1 MGLTKVH
8 CFGFMG
14 VFAVLSGI
22 VSLTAY
28 DSLYGYIMKM
38 QMVVEEGSYSYS
50 MWQATPI
57 PMYNK
62 IYYFNC
68 TNHID
73 VMNNGAKPL
82 LKQVGPYTFRE
93 EHEKTNITFQP
104 EDYTVQYRQ
113 KKFWYFDAEKSKGS
127 LDDEIYT
134 LNMIAVAASD
144 ATRYPGHFSD
154 VDYPFMRAM
163 MDQALKL
170 CNETMFMKVRVGNL
184 TFDGV
189 DSEMLHLG
197 DSAMPDLEEAISA
210 NIPFDRFGWFYD
222 RNGSESYDGLFEM
235 FTGEDDIYK
244 VGQISRWNEEGSLG
258 NLYPRPCD
266 RLEGSAGEF
275 FPQDQDKTS
284 ISYFTPDLCRPIHFN
299 FKEETEVMGVGGY
312 KYMLDEGFVA
322 NSTFNETNAC
332 YNPELDLMVDIPV
345 DCMSKEN
352 CTSDTAPARRHP
364 FQNEVNMY
372 LPNGLLNVSAC
383 KYDSPAYVSFP
394 HFYLADP
401 ALLDQ
406 FHPDSDLNPN
416 EEQHSAYLSL
426 MPKQGIPLEV
436 AIRMQIN
443 ILYRP
448 FTGFEID
455 MFANSTPTFFPA
467 VWFETTTELPED
479 LASQLRLLEWVPVLG
494 KIMGGIFTGLGGV
507 TLLAIAVSRWC
518 FK

>member
-1 MGLTKVH
+1 
-8 CFGFMG
+8 
-14 VFAVLSGI
+14 
-22 VSLTAY
+22 
-28 DSLYGYIMKM
+28 
-38 QMVVEEGSYSYS
+38 

-68 TNHID
+68 TNSQD

-93 EHEKTNITFQP
+93 EHEK
-104 EDYTVQYRQ
+104 
-113 KKFWYFDAEKSKGS
+113 
-127 LDDEIYT
+127 
-134 LNMIAVAASD
+134 MII
-144 ATRYPGHFSD
+144 
-154 VDYPFMRAM
+154 
-163 MDQALKL
+163 
-170 CNETMFMKVRVGNL
+170 KVRVGNL

-197 DSAMPDLEEAISA
+197 DVGDDLGDAISA

-299 FKEETEVMGVGGY
+299 FKEETEVMGVAGY

-322 NSTFNETNAC
+322 NSTYNVTNGC

-345 DCMSKEN
+345 DCMN
-352 CTSDTAPARRHP
+352 ATDCTSDPPVFHP
-364 FQNEVNMY
+364 WQNEVNMH

-383 KYDSPAYVSFP
+383 KYDSPAY
-394 HFYLADP
+394 
-401 ALLDQ
+401 
-406 FHPDSDLNPN
+406 
-416 EEQHSAYLSL
+416 
-426 MPKQGIPLEV
+426 
-436 AIRMQIN
+436 
-443 ILYRP
+443 
-448 FTGFEID
+448 
-455 MFANSTPTFFPA
+455 
-467 VWFETTTELPED
+467 
-479 LASQLRLLEWVPVLG
+479 
-494 KIMGGIFTGLGGV
+494 
-507 TLLAIAVSRWC
+507 
-518 FK
+518 